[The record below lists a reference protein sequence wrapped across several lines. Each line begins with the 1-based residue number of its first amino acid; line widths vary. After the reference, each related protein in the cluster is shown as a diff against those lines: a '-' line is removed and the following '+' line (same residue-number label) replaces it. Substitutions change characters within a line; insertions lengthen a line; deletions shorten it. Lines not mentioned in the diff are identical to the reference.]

1 MVESQIRV
9 MKIFIVKDLSELVGS
24 ISFQMIMPKKKKKK
38 RTPME
43 VTFWC
48 QILCI
53 KIKISCKKD
62 RKLGTSLEW
71 TTKPHIPKPKNQSRK
86 Q

>member
-24 ISFQMIMPKKKKKK
+24 ISFQMIMPKKKK

-48 QILCI
+48 QILGI
-53 KIKISCKKD
+53 KIKISCKND
-62 RKLGTSLEW
+62 RKLRTSL
-71 TTKPHIPKPKNQSRK
+71 
-86 Q
+86 